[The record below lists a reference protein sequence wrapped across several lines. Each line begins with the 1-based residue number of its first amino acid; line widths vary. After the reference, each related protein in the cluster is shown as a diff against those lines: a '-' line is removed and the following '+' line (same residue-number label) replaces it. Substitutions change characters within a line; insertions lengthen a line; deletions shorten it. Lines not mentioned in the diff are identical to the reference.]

1 MKGLVCPIVL
11 IEEAHLSYRD
21 VEGLVYLLVVVM
33 GRLVCSITFMEG
45 ELMCLGVLLLM
56 GRALVSNCVN
66 GGAWYVLLLMKRYCL
81 MYVLMLERSDM
92 F

>member
-1 MKGLVCPIVL
+1 
-11 IEEAHLSYRD
+11 
-21 VEGLVYLLVVVM
+21 
-33 GRLVCSITFMEG
+33 
-45 ELMCLGVLLLM
+45 MCLGVLLLM

-66 GGAWYVLLLMKRYCL
+66 GGAWYVLLLMKRYCM